1 MVSTPSER
9 ASEPESPLP
18 PFGASAP
25 SVARRLSVATAAVV
39 TTNVD
44 SHAAEGGREG
54 GAPAPRADLPPL
66 LLQWQWEGREEGR
79 KSGGEISAKCPRQTP
94 LWQSSA
100 FWVLPIGLTGSFFSM
115 LNLGSAMSRFAFGS
129 GNSGFFDNIV
139 AVVSPV
145 GRIRSNSEGVVAG
158 AEKRGKGREGESA
171 T

>member
-1 MVSTPSER
+1 MSR
-9 ASEPESPLP
+9 SPLFP

-44 SHAAEGGREG
+44 SHAGER

-66 LLQWQWEGREEGR
+66 LLQWQWEGRKEGR
-79 KSGGEISAKCPRQTP
+79 AEARFRPNVPDRRHFGSHLLFGYFP
-94 LWQSSA
+94 LPNS
-100 FWVLPIGLTGSFFSM
+100 SM
-115 LNLGSAMSRFAFGS
+115 LNLGNVMSRFAFGS

-145 GRIRSNSEGVVAG
+145 VRIRSNSEGVVAG